1 MNIYREEL
9 TSRFAIA
16 MELLAMMENI
26 FVNDEINNEKTTS
39 LFITILI
46 GALLSGVAFQATAA
60 NTINP
65 NSGTSAQGAGG
76 QITFNGSI
84 TDSSCNV
91 DSNSSGQ
98 PVDLGK
104 WASNYF
110 TGTGAETTKTPFH
123 IKVKDCPA
131 SVTTVAVLFDGARE
145 QTDTSLLAINGG
157 AKGVAI
163 KLYEHDQTTAV
174 SLGKTTAKQTVTP
187 GSSGGTGT
195 ADLEFYADYV
205 STSATVTAG
214 KADGT
219 ANFNMIYN

>member
-1 MNIYREEL
+1 MKTQLRIM
-9 TSRFAIA
+9 AIL
-16 MELLAMMENI
+16 M
-26 FVNDEINNEKTTS
+26 
-39 LFITILI
+39 
-46 GALLSGVAFQATAA
+46 GALVSGVTFQATAA

-76 QITFNGSI
+76 QVNFNGSI

-91 DSNSSGQ
+91 DSGSTGQ
-98 PVDLGK
+98 RVDLGK

-110 TGTGAETTKTPFH
+110 TSTGSETTKTSFH

-145 QTDTSLLAINGG
+145 QTDTSLLAINSGG
-157 AKGVAI
+157 ASGVAI

-174 SLGKTTAKQTVTP
+174 SLGKTTAKQAVTP
-187 GSSGGTGT
+187 GSSGSTGS

-205 STSATVTAG
+205 STGATVTAG
-214 KADGT
+214 DANGT